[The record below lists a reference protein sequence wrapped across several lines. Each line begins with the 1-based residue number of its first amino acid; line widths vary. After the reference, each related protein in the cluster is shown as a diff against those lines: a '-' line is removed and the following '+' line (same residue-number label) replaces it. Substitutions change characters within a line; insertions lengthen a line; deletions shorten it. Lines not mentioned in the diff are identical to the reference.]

1 MVKVGI
7 AGGAGYTAGEL
18 TRLLLCHPEAE
29 IRYIASD
36 SHAGEHV
43 SSVHAD
49 LLWCD
54 LHFSEIDFNDIDVLF
69 LCMGHGVSQ
78 TYLESHSIPESVKI
92 IDLGNDFRLA
102 KDAGDFIYGLPE
114 VSRNEIKKAKHIA
127 NPGCFA
133 TSIELGLLPLVAANL
148 APEQVTVVGITGS
161 TGAGQKPTND
171 THFSNRTANLS
182 NYKIFTHQHL
192 AEIGETL
199 AKSGGS
205 IVPDIAF
212 VPVRGCHSRGI
223 FSDIIVRTEVSLEEI
238 KELYKNYYANHPFVC
253 MSDKAIYMKQVVNT
267 NFCYIHLSKEGDKLL
282 ITSTIDNLLK
292 GASGQAVQNMNL
304 MCGLDEC
311 CGLKLKAN
319 YF

>member
-1 MVKVGI
+1 
-7 AGGAGYTAGEL
+7 
-18 TRLLLCHPEAE
+18 
-29 IRYIASD
+29 
-36 SHAGEHV
+36 
-43 SSVHAD
+43 
-49 LLWCD
+49 
-54 LHFSEIDFNDIDVLF
+54 
-69 LCMGHGVSQ
+69 MGHGVSQ
-78 TYLESHSIPESVKI
+78 AYLDSHEIPANVKI

-114 VSRNEIKKAKHIA
+114 LSREQIKSATHIA

-133 TSIELGLLPLVAANL
+133 TSIELGLLPLVAAGL
-148 APEQVTVVGITGS
+148 APKEVTVVGITGS

-199 AKSGGS
+199 AKSGGAV
-205 IVPDIAF
+205 VPDIAF

-223 FSDIIVRTEVSLEEI
+223 FSDIVVRSEASLEDI
-238 KELYKNYYANHPFVC
+238 KAIYKKFYENHPFVC
-253 MSDKAIYMKQVVNT
+253 VSDKAIYMKQVVNT
-267 NFCYIHLSKEGDKLL
+267 NYCFIHLAKEGDKLL
-282 ITSTIDNLLK
+282 ITAAIDNLLK

-304 MCGLDEC
+304 MCGLDEM